1 MSRGVQVVALVVLTW
16 LWMPTPVS
24 TQGPT
29 VEQGCAYDACALR
42 LWDADL
48 LEGQKAERVARFG
61 FFRPPAARE
70 LFESSDS
77 ATSYLDVVE
86 DTYTSG
92 RVLWFVG
99 QIVSAA
105 GLVMSFSSDSDVQHS
120 GFGAQAAGFVV
131 VWLGQ
136 RRVTRAREAMSRAVW
151 WYNRDV
157 AAGRSLGAR

>member
-1 MSRGVQVVALVVLTW
+1 MSRALRLAALVVLTL
-16 LWMPTPVS
+16 LWMPTPAT
-24 TQGPT
+24 TQGPSM
-29 VEQGCAYDACALR
+29 EQERAYDARALR
-42 LWDADL
+42 LWDGDL
-48 LEGQKAERVARFG
+48 LEGQKGESVARFG
-61 FFRPPAARE
+61 FFRPPAARK

-77 ATSYLDVVE
+77 ATRYLDVVE

-92 RVLWFVG
+92 RVLWFAG
-99 QIVSAA
+99 QIASAA
-105 GLVMSFSSDSDVQHS
+105 GLVMSFSSDPGVQRG

-157 AAGRSLGAR
+157 AAGRALGER

>member
-1 MSRGVQVVALVVLTW
+1 MSRGLQVVALVVVTALS
-16 LWMPTPVS
+16 LPTPAS

-29 VEQGCAYDACALR
+29 VEQECAYDTCALR

-48 LEGQKAERVARFG
+48 LEGQKGESVAQFG

-70 LFESSDS
+70 LFASSDS
-77 ATSYLDVVE
+77 ATWYLDVVE
-86 DTYTSG
+86 ETYTSG
-92 RVLWFVG
+92 RVLWFAG
-99 QIVSAA
+99 QVVSVA
-105 GLVMSFSSDSDVQHS
+105 GLVMSFNSDPDVQHR
-120 GFGAQAAGFVV
+120 GFGAQAAGFMV

-157 AAGRSLGAR
+157 AAGRTLGDR